1 MEAASIVPVNVRHDG
16 SMPLPVTL
24 ELIESVGRRAFY
36 AAVLRAVNRFAQVD
50 HCALMRIPV
59 GGQIEVF
66 GADSKSSPSLLAAA
80 TVAYIDHYH
89 KFDPNRILLR
99 DAKAMRGELQ
109 VHRQRRVDMGDRA
122 YREACYE
129 RSELVERLSFST
141 GIDDGSLVALNVYRR
156 EVTGE
161 FNRTEVASLTDIAPV
176 LLAACVRHVDL
187 IRCVVR
193 DAESWHELLKMRC
206 ASLTKREVDVL
217 SCMLSGMTLRD
228 AAQACG
234 IAFSSAVTY
243 SSRAYNRLGVR
254 TLREVKNLF
263 EAG

>member
-1 MEAASIVPVNVRHDG
+1 MNARHDG
-16 SMPLPVTL
+16 SMPLSATL
-24 ELIESVGRRAFY
+24 ELIESVGRRGFY
-36 AAVLRAVNRFAQVD
+36 GAMLRTVNRFAQVD

-59 GGQIEVF
+59 DGEIEVF

-80 TVAYIDHYH
+80 TVAYIDHFH
-89 KFDPNRILLR
+89 KFDPNRVLLR
-99 DAKAMRGELQ
+99 DAKSMRGALL
-109 VHRQRRVDMGDRA
+109 VHRQRRADMGDRA

-141 GIDDGSLVALNVYRR
+141 AIEDGSLVALNVYRR
-156 EVTGE
+156 DVTGE
-161 FNRTEVASLTDIAPV
+161 FSMAEIDALTNVAPV

-206 ASLTKREVDVL
+206 ASLTKREADVL

-234 IAFSSAVTY
+234 IAYSSAVTY